1 MKNSK
6 IHITL
11 AVPDDLN
18 AWINFK
24 SKDQNRSKRNFLLH
38 LIEEART
45 KDLSKRQPL
54 NLDNDIL

>member
-6 IHITL
+6 THITL
-11 AVPDDLN
+11 ALPDDLN

-45 KDLSKRQPL
+45 KDLSKRQSL

>member
-6 IHITL
+6 THITL

-24 SKDQNRSKRNFLLH
+24 SKDQSRSKRNFLLH

-45 KDLSKRQPL
+45 KDLSKRQSL
-54 NLDNDIL
+54 NLDKEIL